1 MLPRK
6 ATRGIF
12 VHLKNHTLSLSF
24 FPISGRKHFGEL
36 GDKTP
41 QSHHIFFLSSFQP
54 NTSFFSILPKIHST
68 KHTLRENCT
77 HEGPQLAWI
86 LGSWMLE
93 QYMPLKYLN
102 FKVYVIILTL
112 VFVWFGYGKVWDR
125 KKIYFFPLVFLA
137 RVERWKDNL
146 FYLVKKKMR
155 GQKMVFVKFTF
166 ISLLH

>member
-1 MLPRK
+1 MSKEKGPTFTQKKKKKKEPALLTLGNQKKKKEEEKCPQKKKKKTQRLPKKLKLPMLHRK

-24 FPISGRKHFGEL
+24 LPISGRKHFGEL

-93 QYMPLKYLN
+93 
-102 FKVYVIILTL
+102 
-112 VFVWFGYGKVWDR
+112 
-125 KKIYFFPLVFLA
+125 
-137 RVERWKDNL
+137 
-146 FYLVKKKMR
+146 
-155 GQKMVFVKFTF
+155 
-166 ISLLH
+166 

>member
-24 FPISGRKHFGEL
+24 LPISGRKHFGEL

-93 QYMPLKYLN
+93 
-102 FKVYVIILTL
+102 
-112 VFVWFGYGKVWDR
+112 
-125 KKIYFFPLVFLA
+125 
-137 RVERWKDNL
+137 
-146 FYLVKKKMR
+146 
-155 GQKMVFVKFTF
+155 
-166 ISLLH
+166 

>member
-1 MLPRK
+1 MPQEIKRTKRMRQSVQGKRANIYPKKEKEKRASITHPRKSKEKKGRGKVSPIKKKKTQRLPKKLKLPMLPRK

-24 FPISGRKHFGEL
+24 LPISGRKHFGEL

-93 QYMPLKYLN
+93 
-102 FKVYVIILTL
+102 
-112 VFVWFGYGKVWDR
+112 
-125 KKIYFFPLVFLA
+125 
-137 RVERWKDNL
+137 
-146 FYLVKKKMR
+146 
-155 GQKMVFVKFTF
+155 
-166 ISLLH
+166 